1 MKNQGTLR
9 WTIAAGVIAFAVFI
23 VWIMSSAP
31 KHPVALIRVVD
42 ASGKPVAG
50 AIITPEGLRT
60 KPGPY
65 RSGWYG
71 WPTTGNSVSNP
82 PVQTDANGFARVG
95 YPKYVFERIETG
107 VLCLS
112 VNDSHFVPDRPE
124 RDVAIAPPAGAPW
137 RVWAD
142 YLKDRL
148 MHRQLVTRVDPVV
161 LQPGAT
167 LKVAMPPDS
176 AAHWRTPLFVQI
188 SGDGN
193 DGTNFWLHPAPD
205 VTLTRRLGAGKYK
218 VRAVRFDTAGAAWFS
233 DSTNLLAVAGQTNDL
248 VLQLTRGVT
257 LRGELDPTVPR
268 PVKNGRVI
276 VHVWPSGCA
285 PQDYPPQWHAWT
297 TVREDGN
304 FEIPSLPQGDLEV
317 LALCSGFV
325 STNGPGKFHM
335 RYPQKHVLGTND
347 LNITVGMEPTARLE
361 VRVTDNQGKPVKG
374 ARVMAWPNARYG
386 EWAAVLLAQD
396 CYITSDVMLSPA
408 GKRYSYWTDR
418 VPDFEGTSDDAGLA
432 VLPNLPADVTA
443 LAVDHPQLALPA
455 ISTPWGDK
463 RREAA
468 VKLIAGVTNHTSVQL
483 EPRDLSPIAH
493 Y

>member
-9 WTIAAGVIAFAVFI
+9 WTTAAGVIAFAVFI
-23 VWIMSSAP
+23 VWPLFSTP

-50 AIITPEGLRT
+50 ATVTPEGLRT

-65 RSGWYG
+65 RNGWYAWSAG
-71 WPTTGNSVSNP
+71 FNVSNA
-82 PVQTDANGFARVG
+82 PVKTDANGFAQIG
-95 YPKYVFERIETG
+95 YPKYVFEKIETG

-142 YLKDRL
+142 YLKDRIL
-148 MHRQLVTRVDPVV
+148 HRQLVARVDPVV

-167 LKVAMPPDS
+167 LKVAMAPDS
-176 AAHWRTPLFVQI
+176 PAGWRSQLFVQI
-188 SGDGN
+188 SGVWN
-193 DGTNFWLHPAPD
+193 DDADFWLHPEPD
-205 VTLTRRLGAGKYK
+205 VTLTRRLAAGKHT

-233 DSTNLLAVAGQTNDL
+233 DTVTIQAVAGQTNDL
-248 VLQLTRGVT
+248 VLQFTRGVT

-276 VHVWPSGCA
+276 VHVWPTGSA
-285 PQDYPPQWHAWT
+285 PQDSPPQWHAWAA
-297 TVREDGN
+297 VREDGG

-317 LALCSGFV
+317 LALCNGFV

-335 RYPQKHVLGTND
+335 RYPQKHVLGTDD
-347 LNITVGMEPTARLE
+347 LNIAIGMEPTARLE

-374 ARVMAWPNARYG
+374 AKVAAWPNARYG
-386 EWAAVLLAQD
+386 EYAAVLLAQD
-396 CYITSDVMLSPA
+396 CYITSDAMLSPL

-418 VPDFEGTSDDAGLA
+418 VPDFEGTSDDHGLA
-432 VLPNLPADVTA
+432 VLPNLPADVTQ
-443 LAVDHPQLALPA
+443 LAVDHPQLVLPA
-455 ISTPWGDK
+455 ISSTWGDK
-463 RREAA
+463 RREAS
-468 VKLIAGVTNHTSVQL
+468 VKLIPGITNHTSFQL
-483 EPRDLSPIAH
+483 EPKDQSPITH